1 MQSELD
7 PVRNQRTLGLS
18 IKIKIEREGWRSWDL
33 GRQVD
38 DFWSEYLLA
47 SASVGWYDNWFWYL
61 ISPPQMSGDTF
72 LLWVCCQIELSA
84 SLLVCTFQSDSDWTG
99 LQSHTDTYQLYSV
112 IIRIAI
118 LSRITRL
125 MLFWMQVSSSQ
136 LPHLLVFR
144 LRSGCSEL
152 RVTNNSLELT
162 LTYEGLRVWPGQ

>member
-33 GRQVD
+33 GRQVG
-38 DFWSEYLLA
+38 DFWSEYLQA

-72 LLWVCCQIELSA
+72 LLWVCCQIELAA
-84 SLLVCTFQSDSDWTG
+84 SWLVCTFQRFSLDWCAEPYRHLPTV
-99 LQSHTDTYQLYSV
+99 QCYHSNCN
-112 IIRIAI
+112 IIEDHPTHAI
-118 LSRITRL
+118 LNASLRCTMTAFARVEAQVWLL
-125 MLFWMQVSSSQ
+125 M
-136 LPHLLVFR
+136 
-144 LRSGCSEL
+144 
-152 RVTNNSLELT
+152 VTNNSLELT